1 VKDIFV
7 ASKCGWIVG
16 LLGLMLASCGPGPF
30 TKGLQDTYVKPAAA
44 PVAAPQTEASAPVV
58 QEQRPLQ
65 TVVQGTGEFL
75 VPPGAKASGAGGE
88 GVTLNF
94 ADADIR
100 AVLQVLLGDV
110 LGLNFIV
117 DPAIQG
123 TITLQSSQ
131 PVPKDD
137 VYPLLEE
144 ALALNGLTIA
154 ESRGVY
160 SVVKNENAQ
169 RRIKGLRTTSGNGLN
184 PQGYGIWAVPLKY
197 VSAVEM
203 QKILEPFAP
212 EGNIVRVDNAR
223 NLLLLAGSQQEISTL
238 LDTIATFDVDWMKGM
253 SFGLYELTHVDSE
266 TVSEEMKEIFNAP
279 GSPVQ
284 DLVRIIPLPRLN
296 ALLVM
301 SPRQE
306 YLTQA
311 QEWINRLDRGRD
323 KVSRRIYVYYVQNGK
338 ADDLVTSLGGVLG
351 TGDSSRETGAD
362 PSERRDARSSRSGA
376 DSQEEGF
383 SMGGDNR
390 GSVRSSGSSRSATA
404 DRVLGRTSASSLA
417 DSSSE
422 AAVAVSAN
430 EQAASFESNGSRFF
444 ADNKNNAILIYGTAS
459 EYELVLSALR
469 QLDTPPL
476 QVLIEAT
483 IIEVGLSKDLSFGVE
498 WFFKEGKNRID
509 LSATGTPTQVFPG
522 FSYLFGG
529 TDLKVVV
536 NALSSVTD
544 VNVISSPQLMVVN
557 NETARLQVGDE
568 VPVPTQS
575 AVSVQDPDAPIVN
588 SIEFKDSGVILV
600 VTPRINNNGSVYME
614 VTQEVSDVV
623 PNVTSGIDAP
633 TFQQRKITSTVVIDD
648 GQTIALGGLIRENK
662 TRTKS
667 GVPFLKDIPL
677 LGLPFRQTD
686 NTKRRT
692 ELLVF
697 ITPHVIRSNV
707 EAKALSDYLRLR
719 LDEEH
724 RKGLF
729 GIKFGP
735 HVLKKPE
742 ATP

>member
-1 VKDIFV
+1 MDLGFLKRRTAIFL
-7 ASKCGWIVG
+7 VG
-16 LLGLMLASCGPGPF
+16 LVLVSCGGPGPF
-30 TKGLQDTYVKPAAA
+30 TKPLRNTYVKDGG
-44 PVAAPQTEASAPVV
+44 VAAPANQAGAPEAPPPSQP
-58 QEQRPLQ
+58 PLQ

-75 VPPGAKASGAGGE
+75 AIGEAKGE
-88 GVTLNF
+88 AATDEDGITLNF
-94 ADADIR
+94 ADADVR
-100 AVLQVLLGDV
+100 EVLQVLLGDV
-110 LGLNFIV
+110 LGLNFVV
-117 DPAIQG
+117 DPAIEG
-123 TITLQSSQ
+123 KVTLQSSR
-131 PVPKDD
+131 PVPKSD

-144 ALALNGLTIA
+144 ALALNGLAIT

-160 SVVKNENAQ
+160 SAVKFENAQ
-169 RRIKGLRTTSGNGLN
+169 RRTKALRASPGSGLN
-184 PQGYGIWAVPLKY
+184 PRGYGIWAVPLKY
-197 VSAVEM
+197 ISAVEM

-212 EGNIVRVDNAR
+212 AGNIVRVDSAR
-223 NLLLLAGSQQEISTL
+223 NLLLVSGGQQEISTL
-238 LDTIATFDVDWMKGM
+238 LETIATFDVDWMKGM
-253 SFGLYELTHVDSE
+253 SFGLYELTHVDAE
-266 TVSEEMKEIFNAP
+266 TVAGEIKEIFNAP

-284 DLVRIIPLPRLN
+284 DMVRFIPLPRLN

-306 YLTQA
+306 YLSQA
-311 QEWINRLDRGRD
+311 EEWVTRLDRGRD

-338 ADDLVTSLGGVLG
+338 ADDLVSSLAGILG
-351 TGDSSRETGAD
+351 TDD
-362 PSERRDARSSRSGA
+362 SSRSGGGGDTDSPSSGAGRRSNQDRA
-376 DSQEEGF
+376 DEGF
-383 SMGGDNR
+383 SLSGSERSSIGGSSSTRNR
-390 GSVRSSGSSRSATA
+390 GTLDRRGGSAASDLSSEIALSDA
-404 DRVLGRTSASSLA
+404 A
-417 DSSSE
+417 DSKPE
-422 AAVAVSAN
+422 A
-430 EQAASFESNGSRFF
+430 FESNGARFV
-444 ADNKNNAILIYGTAS
+444 ADNKNNAILIYATSS
-459 EYELVLSALR
+459 EFDLVNGALL
-469 QLDTPPL
+469 QLDSPPL

-498 WFFKEGKNRID
+498 WFFKEGKNSID
-509 LSATGTPTQVFPG
+509 LSATGIPTAVFPG
-522 FSYLFGG
+522 FSYLFAG
-529 TDLKVVV
+529 TDMKIVV

-575 AVSVQDPDAPIVN
+575 AVSVQDPDSPIVN

-623 PNVTSGIDAP
+623 PNVSSGIDAP

-686 NTKRRT
+686 NSKRRT
-692 ELLVF
+692 ELLMF
-697 ITPHVIRSNV
+697 ITPHVIRSNKD
-707 EAKALSDYLRLR
+707 AKALSDYLRLR

-729 GIKFGP
+729 GIKFKP
-735 HVLKKPE
+735 PVLEKPKE
-742 ATP
+742 PK

>member
-1 VKDIFV
+1 
-7 ASKCGWIVG
+7 
-16 LLGLMLASCGPGPF
+16 M
-30 TKGLQDTYVKPAAA
+30 
-44 PVAAPQTEASAPVV
+44 
-58 QEQRPLQ
+58 
-65 TVVQGTGEFL
+65 
-75 VPPGAKASGAGGE
+75 
-88 GVTLNF
+88 
-94 ADADIR
+94 
-100 AVLQVLLGDV
+100 
-110 LGLNFIV
+110 
-117 DPAIQG
+117 
-123 TITLQSSQ
+123 
-131 PVPKDD
+131 
-137 VYPLLEE
+137 
-144 ALALNGLTIA
+144 
-154 ESRGVY
+154 
-160 SVVKNENAQ
+160 
-169 RRIKGLRTTSGNGLN
+169 
-184 PQGYGIWAVPLKY
+184 
-197 VSAVEM
+197 
-203 QKILEPFAP
+203 
-212 EGNIVRVDNAR
+212 
-223 NLLLLAGSQQEISTL
+223 
-238 LDTIATFDVDWMKGM
+238 
-253 SFGLYELTHVDSE
+253 
-266 TVSEEMKEIFNAP
+266 
-279 GSPVQ
+279 
-284 DLVRIIPLPRLN
+284 
-296 ALLVM
+296 
-301 SPRQE
+301 
-306 YLTQA
+306 
-311 QEWINRLDRGRD
+311 
-323 KVSRRIYVYYVQNGK
+323 
-338 ADDLVTSLGGVLG
+338 
-351 TGDSSRETGAD
+351 
-362 PSERRDARSSRSGA
+362 
-376 DSQEEGF
+376 
-383 SMGGDNR
+383 
-390 GSVRSSGSSRSATA
+390 
-404 DRVLGRTSASSLA
+404 
-417 DSSSE
+417 
-422 AAVAVSAN
+422 
-430 EQAASFESNGSRFF
+430 
-444 ADNKNNAILIYGTAS
+444 
-459 EYELVLSALR
+459 
-469 QLDTPPL
+469 
-476 QVLIEAT
+476 
-483 IIEVGLSKDLSFGVE
+483 E

-509 LSATGTPTQVFPG
+509 LSATGVPTQVFPG

-735 HVLKKPE
+735 HVLKKSKE
-742 ATP
+742 AP